1 MSVIL
6 LLLSSIVSLDYIRH
20 GPKNQLLCQCG
31 RYYNTANRL
40 MLHQREECQDFKRF
54 QCDYCLKWFKRR
66 SHLNRHKKL
75 HKADYDNFKQK
86 LPTTTTPITTTTTST
101 AKSSRSRTSSRQL
114 SAFDPMDLYPSDI
127 RVENEADFSN

>member
-1 MSVIL
+1 MISVIL
-6 LLLSSIVSLDYIRH
+6 LFLSSIVPLDYVRH

-31 RYYNTANRL
+31 RYYNTENRL

-54 QCDYCLKWFKRR
+54 QCDFCLKWFKRR

-75 HKADYDNFKQK
+75 HKSDYDNYKQTEATPK
-86 LPTTTTPITTTTTST
+86 TTKKT
-101 AKSSRSRTSSRQL
+101 ARSRTLSRQL

-127 RVENEADFSN
+127 RVENEANFLN